1 MPRYESNFVISQP
14 PAAVF
19 NMIRGFLQAEGYEY
33 TVYGDEQLFKKGVGV
48 VAAPSFIAVTFP
60 GNTVKIQALIK
71 FAVLPG
77 VYAGEMNL
85 EGFTGIAVKQPLKAR
100 VEYIERMIL
109 STGGV
114 FISRIVEQKAPP
126 LKGAAAPA
134 MPVAAVNRAAPVVPP
149 KPYPQQYAQ
158 PLPPQGQQ
166 PLPPQGQQPQ
176 YRQPVPMQGQY
187 PPQYGQQIP
196 PQYQP
201 QYQPQYPPQ
210 YQPPYQSAPQPYA
223 QPVPQTPQ
231 VPPTGPQPQPVPQ
244 SPDGTDGKNKTE

>member
-19 NMIRGFLQAEGYEY
+19 NMIRGYLATEGYEY
-33 TVYGDEQLFKKGVGV
+33 TVYQDEQLFKKGVGV

-60 GNTVKIQALIK
+60 GNTVKIQAFIK

-134 MPVAAVNRAAPVVPP
+134 MPVAEVNRAVPA
-149 KPYPQQYAQ
+149 YPAQ
-158 PLPPQGQQ
+158 PQYQGVPQPQYQQTYPP
-166 PLPPQGQQPQ
+166 QQPQ
-176 YRQPVPMQGQY
+176 VQTQQPYQQPY
-187 PPQYGQQIP
+187 PPQYQGV
-196 PQYQP
+196 
-201 QYQPQYPPQ
+201 PPQ
-210 YQPPYQSAPQPYA
+210 YQPPYGGPYPSPYGAAPQPCY
-223 QPVPQTPQ
+223 QPAPQAPRQ
-231 VPPTGPQPQPVPQ
+231 DPPQPQTDLQGPA
-244 SPDGTDGKNKTE
+244 GTDGKNETE

>member
-60 GNTVKIQALIK
+60 GNTVKIQAFIK

-134 MPVAAVNRAAPVVPP
+134 MPVAAVNRAAPVNPAQPQYQGVPQP
-149 KPYPQQYAQ
+149 QYQQPYP
-158 PLPPQGQQ
+158 P
-166 PLPPQGQQPQ
+166 QQPQ
-176 YRQPVPMQGQY
+176 VQTQQPYQRPY
-187 PPQYGQQIP
+187 PPQYQGV
-196 PQYQP
+196 
-201 QYQPQYPPQ
+201 PPQ
-210 YQPPYQSAPQPYA
+210 YQPPYGGPYPSPYGAAPQPCY
-223 QPVPQTPQ
+223 QPAPQAPRQ
-231 VPPTGPQPQPVPQ
+231 DPPQPQTDLQGPA
-244 SPDGTDGKNKTE
+244 GTDGKNETE